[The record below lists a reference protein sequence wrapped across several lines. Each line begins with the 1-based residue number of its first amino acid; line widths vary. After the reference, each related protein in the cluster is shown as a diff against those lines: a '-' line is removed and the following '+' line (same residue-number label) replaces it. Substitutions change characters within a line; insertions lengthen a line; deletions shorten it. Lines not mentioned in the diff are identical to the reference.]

1 MMFSGIVMSRHVF
14 AFLPIGGGVMLA
26 RRLHI
31 IGSYWGIL
39 LMILHLG
46 MHIKIFAGMIKK
58 RVRIPTP
65 AVFVPSLVIAAYGIY
80 AFIKRDFFTYM
91 LLQSEFVFLD
101 YDEPKML
108 FYLDYISIM
117 VMSIFIGHC
126 LAKIFDKNKHIR
138 KNKNINAQH
147 RNTPCCVFIFEQVF
161 VPVKIEYMM
170 YDKKQKHSGTHPFV
184 SNIPPKLIAHKKQ
197 HRKCHK
203 NVNYN
208 FCSKLRFHF
217 FHRLYQYPRPFSH
230 SAMSPAELGV
240 LFLETLKP
248 SVIIFAFGSA
258 ETIELIVPEKPLPP

>member
-1 MMFSGIVMSRHVF
+1 MLLATDTGGEKMKPKLTAKIVIDILMTFAMLFLMGYQLWGDVAHEWVGAGMFLLFIVHHVLNFNWHKNLFKNKYTARRIAVLCVDILVFADMLIMMFSGIVMSRHVF

-39 LMILHLG
+39 LMSLHLG

-65 AVFVPSLVIAAYGIY
+65 AVFVPSLIIAAYGIY
-80 AFIKRDFFTYM
+80 AFIKRDFLTYM

-126 LAKIFDKNKHIR
+126 LAKIFDKNNSNSTK
-138 KNKNINAQH
+138 INQ
-147 RNTPCCVFIFEQVF
+147 TQ
-161 VPVKIEYMM
+161 
-170 YDKKQKHSGTHPFV
+170 KQ
-184 SNIPPKLIAHKKQ
+184 
-197 HRKCHK
+197 
-203 NVNYN
+203 
-208 FCSKLRFHF
+208 
-217 FHRLYQYPRPFSH
+217 
-230 SAMSPAELGV
+230 
-240 LFLETLKP
+240 
-248 SVIIFAFGSA
+248 
-258 ETIELIVPEKPLPP
+258 